1 VVLRPLFSPLGTSLR
16 DTLSGNTWQKGTVEN
31 TNRGARPLSADCFAI
46 ACRAMGGCR
55 VTAIS
60 ASSLITTSRR
70 SVTTST
76 IRRANVSDGRRQQK
90 HSEKTCWRKWVDHP
104 TLKSNSG
111 RSSGIAHTIGID
123 VSKGKLDVF
132 DLVGLEHHQ
141 VANNS
146 PGSKMLQKMIAK
158 LGASLVIL
166 KPLASTTVNSKR
178 AEQKMQC
185 LIPK

>member
-111 RSSGIAHTIGID
+111 RSSGIAHIPQD
-123 VSKGKLDVF
+123 MLVAALQNQDMKSVCDRLDVTPRKCL
-132 DLVGLEHHQ
+132 DWRTPIEASVEELR
-141 VANNS
+141 
-146 PGSKMLQKMIAK
+146 K
-158 LGASLVIL
+158 LA
-166 KPLASTTVNSKR
+166 
-178 AEQKMQC
+178 
-185 LIPK
+185 